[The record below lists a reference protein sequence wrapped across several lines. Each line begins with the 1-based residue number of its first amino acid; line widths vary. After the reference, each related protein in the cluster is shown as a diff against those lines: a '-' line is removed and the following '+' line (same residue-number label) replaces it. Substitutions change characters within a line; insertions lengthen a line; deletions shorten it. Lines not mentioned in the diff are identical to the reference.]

1 MKLAIGLIVLMAAG
15 AIAAF
20 VIAVK
25 RDRDPVPQ
33 RVADCVQRQGGTV
46 ARTQDT
52 LGTLRPDLLS
62 SPRPRTQVTRYRLGR
77 DRAVLLTG
85 EGAPLLVLTGRKGP
99 GLGGDV
105 LRRAYEHPER
115 FALVAL
121 APPGRGALLDGCA
134 RASA

>member
-1 MKLAIGLIVLMAAG
+1 MAAG

-20 VIAVK
+20 VVAVR

-33 RVADCVQRQGGTV
+33 RVADCIQKQGGTV
-46 ARTQDT
+46 ARDQDT
-52 LGTLRPDLLS
+52 LGTLRPDLLAAR
-62 SPRPRTQVTRYRLGR
+62 RPQLQVTRYRLGR
-77 DRAVLLTG
+77 DSGVLLAG
-85 EGAPLLVLTGRKGP
+85 DGPPLLVLAGRKGP

-121 APPGRGALLDGCA
+121 APPGRGSLLDGCA
-134 RASA
+134 RGAL

>member
-1 MKLAIGLIVLMAAG
+1 MKVAIGLIVLMAAG
-15 AIAAF
+15 SIAAF
-20 VIAVK
+20 VVAVR

-62 SPRPRTQVTRYRLGR
+62 APRPRMAVTRYRLGR
-77 DRAVLLTG
+77 DRGMLLTG
-85 EGAPLLVLTGRKGP
+85 DGAPVLVLSGRKGP
-99 GLGGDV
+99 GLGGDL

-134 RASA
+134 RAAG